1 MSKQM
6 SPFGSAALILLA
18 TLALGIVIGALG
30 SASLNSIRSQKLQDA
45 RSPGGFANHLGGVIE
60 PSGDLPD
67 TVRAILEATEVLNQ
81 AIAFEAN
88 EGLRTTLEEMQ
99 SQLEPLL
106 TPEQLQRLNSFVRR
120 PGMRPPG
127 SGGPGPGGPGPGG
140 LGPGGLGPAGG
151 PPGPGGLGGPGRPGP
166 GVGGQ
171 RPGAG
176 GPPSGGRPGGG
187 PGGG

>member
-60 PSGDLPD
+60 PNGDLPD

-106 TPEQLQRLNSFVRR
+106 TPEQLQRLNNFVRR

-127 SGGPGPGGPGPGG
+127 SGGPGPGGP
-140 LGPGGLGPAGG
+140 GPGGLGPAGG

-166 GVGGQ
+166 GVGGE
-171 RPGAG
+171 RPGG
-176 GPPSGGRPGGG
+176 GPPPGGRPGGG